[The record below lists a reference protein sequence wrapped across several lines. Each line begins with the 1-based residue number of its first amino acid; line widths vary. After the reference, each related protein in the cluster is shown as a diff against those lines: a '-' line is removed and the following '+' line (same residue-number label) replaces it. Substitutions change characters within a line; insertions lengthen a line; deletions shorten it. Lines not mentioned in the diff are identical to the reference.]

1 MGDLLDQ
8 TIADNKLMI
17 KINSTLM
24 CEINHLKSALVEEK
38 EDVNELEKNLHQ
50 KEQIISGFIKKTFQL
65 AVNEEKYN
73 IMREFITMCDL
84 EDDFKTYLDSV
95 ELAFMFDD

>member
-8 TIADNKLMI
+8 TITENKLLTERDVAQKEYI
-17 KINSTLM
+17 TLVKDHNKELQTLM
-24 CEINHLKSALVEEK
+24 KKQEV
-38 EDVNELEKNLHQ
+38 
-50 KEQIISGFIKKTFQL
+50 IISGFIKKTFHL
-65 AVNEEKYN
+65 AVTEEKYN

-84 EDDFKTYLDSV
+84 EDNFKTYLDSV

>member
-8 TIADNKLMI
+8 TIAENKLL
-17 KINSTLM
+17 T
-24 CEINHLKSALVEEK
+24 ER
-38 EDVNELEKNLHQ
+38 DVAQ
-50 KEQIISGFIKKTFQL
+50 KEYITLVKDHNKELHALMKKQEVIISGFIKKTFQL

-84 EDDFKTYLDSV
+84 EDNFKTYIDSV